1 MKNILK
7 FKGTIGRQQW
17 WITMLLLMI
26 PAIYIEAMIK
36 AFDSI
41 EPTLGSLLLM
51 FTTLFLALFVW
62 YVKLTVSVA
71 RIKETGASGWWVLF
85 PFVNFCIA
93 GFVGPSYSVL
103 ANKTKD

>member
-17 WITMLLLMI
+17 WITMLLLMF

-41 EPTLGSLLLM
+41 EPTLGSLLIM

-71 RIKETGASGWWVLF
+71 RIKETGGKWL
-85 PFVNFCIA
+85 
-93 GFVGPSYSVL
+93 VGIVPIRELLYRRFRRTIL
-103 ANKTKD
+103 QCTC